1 MRFADVAAVLGW
13 QALAAFLVIVVV
25 VVVFVKT
32 ADADVTVIR
41 AASRLPPAAF
51 AGKVV
56 FITGASSGIGEA
68 LAHELA
74 PRGAK
79 LILAARREDRL
90 AAVADTL
97 RRKFGSEVLTLR
109 LDVEAFDTHAAAI
122 QAAIAKFGHIDI
134 FVNNAGRSQRALVE
148 ETSPTVDAEMMR
160 LNVLAPMALTKAVLP
175 HMLARKSGHIV
186 FTSSVAGKVGSPLS
200 ATYSACKHAIQGFGA
215 ATYAELGSRGINVTL
230 VCPGP
235 VRSEITL
242 HAFVDKPGAKLGV
255 DEDNSTRMT
264 AERCAH
270 LMAAGM
276 WARLPEVWLSPQPVL
291 LFTYLGQYAPSL
303 AAFLAPIVGAARVA
317 AFRKGSTGYGSVQSP
332 LKLLWSHLRGGPS
345 KSD

>member
-1 MRFADVAAVLGW
+1 MGILDLAAVVGWQLAAVLT
-13 QALAAFLVIVVV
+13 LSVIAIIM
-25 VVVFVKT
+25 FVKV
-32 ADADVTVIR
+32 ADADITVLR
-41 AASRLPPAAF
+41 AASRMPPSAF

-74 PRGAK
+74 SRGAK

-90 AAVADTL
+90 ASVADTL
-97 RRKFGSEVLTLR
+97 RRKYKADVMTLR
-109 LDVEAFDTHAAAI
+109 LDVEVFESHAAAV
-122 QAAIAKFGHIDI
+122 QAAISKFGHIDF

-148 ETSPTVDAEMMR
+148 ETSPAVDAEMMR
-160 LNVLAPMALTKAVLP
+160 LNVLAPMALAKAVLP

-200 ATYSACKHAIQGFGA
+200 ATYSACKHAIQGFGNA
-215 ATYAELGSRGINVTL
+215 MYAELGSRGINVTL

-291 LFTYLGQYAPSL
+291 LFTYIGQYMPSV
-303 AAFLAPIVGAARVA
+303 AAFLAPIVGAARVSA
-317 AFRKGSTGYGSVQSP
+317 YRKGSTGYGSVQSP
-332 LKLLWSHLRGGPS
+332 LKLLWNHLRGGS
-345 KSD
+345 KAD